1 MISSMR
7 FLALALSIALAV
19 GPSPASGQLPT
30 SAAEAQR
37 LLRENPEL
45 VRQQLLQSG
54 LTPSE
59 IRARL
64 SAAGIPTDALDAF
77 LTGGEV
83 DPNIDSAVALQ
94 GLQTLGLAVETAD
107 GLELVELSTGM
118 SNTVVAEPEQAGFPV
133 FGHRDFRRATSQFQP
148 LLSGPVPDD
157 YRLGPG
163 DQLLVLLTGEIE
175 AAHDLTV
182 TREGFVFVPNV
193 GRVALDNLSMADA
206 RALLRRRLAQ
216 AYSGIDRGTTTVSV
230 SITELRTIQ
239 VYVVG
244 AVRQAGAYQLASVA
258 TVLNALYAADGPT
271 AIGNL
276 REVRIQR
283 RNGGAS
289 VIDLYPYLITGDVSG
304 DLGLQQGD
312 VVHVPL
318 RSSRVGLYGAVGRPA
333 FYETA
338 PGEDL
343 VDVLRHGG
351 GFGPNANRRRL
362 TIHRVVRPGDRGP
375 GLGER
380 QAIDLALAPSDDP
393 TALNH
398 LGGVIIPPV
407 ALQDGDSIVVD
418 GVGALADGFY
428 VIVGGLVAK
437 PDTFPWAEGMTIRDA
452 VELARGPITGADLR
466 AAEVT
471 RLPDNRAMG
480 ELAERLQVPLDSSY
494 LSQRSG
500 DGRYVGPPGV
510 PFPPPGSSPEFELAP
525 YDQVRILRQP
535 DFEMPQSVKITGEV
549 SVPGEYALL
558 SKDDR
563 VADLVARAG
572 RILETGYPEGAR
584 LYRAQDDMGRIDLDL
599 PTALNNP
606 TSDENITLQPGDSLF
621 IPVFSPTV
629 RVQGAVNSQVSVLW
643 REGQDFDYY
652 IAAAGGLRSDADKG
666 RASVRYA
673 NGLARTRDKFLFWS
687 SYPTPGPGST
697 ISIPAEDPS
706 TQFDTRGLITDL
718 VAILGSITTVIVV
731 VTRGN

>member
-1 MISSMR
+1 
-7 FLALALSIALAV
+7 
-19 GPSPASGQLPT
+19 
-30 SAAEAQR
+30 
-37 LLRENPEL
+37 
-45 VRQQLLQSG
+45 
-54 LTPSE
+54 
-59 IRARL
+59 
-64 SAAGIPTDALDAF
+64 
-77 LTGGEV
+77 
-83 DPNIDSAVALQ
+83 
-94 GLQTLGLAVETAD
+94 
-107 GLELVELSTGM
+107 
-118 SNTVVAEPEQAGFPV
+118 
-133 FGHRDFRRATSQFQP
+133 
-148 LLSGPVPDD
+148 GPVPDD

-163 DQLLVLLTGEIE
+163 DQLLLLLTGEIE
-175 AAHDLTV
+175 AAHDLVV
-182 TREGFVFVPNV
+182 TREGFVVIPNV
-193 GRVALDNLSMADA
+193 GRVAVSNLSMVDA

-244 AVRQAGAYQLASVA
+244 AVQQAGAYQLASVA

-271 AIGNL
+271 NLGNL
-276 REVRIQR
+276 RAVRVQR
-283 RNGGAS
+283 RSGEATT
-289 VIDLYPYLITGDVSG
+289 VDLYPYLITGDVSG

-318 RSSRVGLYGAVGRPA
+318 REARVGLHGAVGRPA

-338 PGEDL
+338 TGEDL

-351 GFGPNANRRRL
+351 GFGPNASRRRL

-393 TALNH
+393 TAPNH

-407 ALQDGDSIVVD
+407 GLQDGDSIVVD
-418 GVGALADGFY
+418 DVGALADGFY
-428 VIVGGLVAK
+428 VIVGGMVAK
-437 PDTFPWAEGMTIRDA
+437 PDTFPWSEGMTLRDA

-471 RLPDNRAMG
+471 RLPDDRSAG
-480 ELAERLQVPLDSSY
+480 ELAERLAVPLDSSY
-494 LSQRSG
+494 LSQRSP

-510 PFPPPGSSPEFELAP
+510 PFPPSGSSPEFELAP

-535 DFEMPQSVKITGEV
+535 DFEMPQSVKIMGEV

-558 SKDDR
+558 TKEDR
-563 VADLVARAG
+563 VADLVERAG
-572 RILETGYPEGAR
+572 RILETGYAEGAR
-584 LYRAQDDMGRIDLDL
+584 LYRSQDDMGRIDLDL
-599 PTALNNP
+599 PIALNNP
-606 TSDENITLQPGDSLF
+606 SSDENITLQPGDSLF

-652 IAAAGGLRSDADKG
+652 ISAAGGLRSDADKG

-718 VAILGSITTVIVV
+718 VAILGSLTTVIVV
-731 VTRGN
+731 ITR